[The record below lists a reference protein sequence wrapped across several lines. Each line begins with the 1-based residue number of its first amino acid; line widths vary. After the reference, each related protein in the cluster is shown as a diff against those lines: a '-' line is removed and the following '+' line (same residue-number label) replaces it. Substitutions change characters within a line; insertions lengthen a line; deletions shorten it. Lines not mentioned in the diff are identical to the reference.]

1 MYYFLFCKDQEQDW
15 SHEARGEE
23 RPSLGRPVYRL
34 PEPSEQRAR
43 RLPPPVSPHLLTFP
57 PLLPSSLT
65 RRLPPPVSPRFLTYQ
80 TQASTTTSKLSYR
93 YEVYCIA
100 FLYTRATIL
109 NWWVGTLILYLS
121 WLFVQVLEPLPDRV
135 ASHWAG
141 LGLVPAAGAITPE
154 VCWTPGNPNR
164 KWLCF
169 YIVLEKAGYT
179 VTSEPSFVYPIINK
193 KGCSPCHCRHHQPPC
208 ATETGKKGR
217 GWRYLISKLVHLRF
231 IFCIFFM

>member
-121 WLFVQVLEPLPDRV
+121 WLFVQVLEPLR
-135 ASHWAG
+135 WAG
-141 LGLVPAAGAITPE
+141 LGLVPAAGAIIPE
-154 VCWTPGNPNR
+154 VC
-164 KWLCF
+164 
-169 YIVLEKAGYT
+169 
-179 VTSEPSFVYPIINK
+179 
-193 KGCSPCHCRHHQPPC
+193 
-208 ATETGKKGR
+208 
-217 GWRYLISKLVHLRF
+217 
-231 IFCIFFM
+231 